1 MYSMLGS
8 PLRALWRYAPRT
20 PLAVLAALTLTIS
33 GCGGGSSSPLATTA
47 SSPATCNPDDPA
59 TAAECGTV
67 LVSVTDAEGDFVSY
81 SVDILSLT
89 LQRPDGSTVETLPAT
104 TRVDFAQLIELS
116 EVLSAVTLAPGN
128 INGGTIRLD
137 YSNAEI
143 FVEAGGEIVQ
153 ANVVDDDG
161 QPLGITDL
169 EIRLAD
175 EDPLVVTRGRAALLS
190 VDFDLAASHVVD
202 TGVAPVLVTAQPYI
216 VAEVEPVDEKE
227 TRLRG
232 ALTNVDLEANTYS
245 VAIRPSHRRDGEH
258 GEVVVH
264 TTAQTSYEIGDEMF
278 EGEAGLEAMS
288 RLEERAVVVAFGTL
302 NVAEREFTAEIVHAG
317 TSVGGENIDA
327 IYGSVV
333 ARSGDQLTVKGAL
346 AVRRDRAAR
355 FHRTIIVEVGSNT
368 TVFKIADRDQLLND
382 DAISVGQRIVAFGQL
397 VETDVEPVDV
407 DSPDVAPI
415 LNATEG
421 RVRLMVTQL
430 HGTVTSVMPGQIN
443 MALRG
448 IDRLGIDH
456 FNFAGTGLTAEL
468 DADPSD
474 YEIATSTLA
483 LTNVVTDR
491 AAKVLGFVTPFGIA
505 PPDFE
510 GRTVVD
516 HRSIPS
522 ALGIA
527 WDEDGTTVPFLSMG
541 PDGLVLDLENME
553 IGERHHIKLGRTAV
567 SLHELPSSPLIA
579 PTDSRRALYGI
590 SEPGHVELFKSFDD
604 FMAELTLR
612 LNDFNG
618 ARSLAAYGAYDET
631 TNTLTANKIAVHM
644 IPPEE

>member
-1 MYSMLGS
+1 MCSMLGS
-8 PLRALWRYAPRT
+8 SLQALWRYAPPT

-33 GCGGGSSSPLATTA
+33 GCGGGSDSPLATTA
-47 SSPATCNPDDPA
+47 SSPTVCNPDDPA

-89 LQRPDGSTVETLPAT
+89 LTQPDGSTVETLPAT
-104 TRVDFAQLIELS
+104 TRVDFAQLVDLS
-116 EVLSAVTLAPGN
+116 EILSAVTLPPGE
-128 INGGTIRLD
+128 IRGGAIRLD
-137 YSNAEI
+137 YGNAEV
-143 FVEAGGEIVQ
+143 FVEAGGDIIQAEIVG
-153 ANVVDDDG
+153 DDG
-161 QPLGITDL
+161 QPLGISDL
-169 EIRLAD
+169 QIRLAD
-175 EDPLVVTRGRAALLS
+175 EDPLTVTRGRVALLS
-190 VDFDLAASHVVD
+190 VDFDLDASHTVD
-202 TGVAPVLVTAQPYI
+202 TGVVPARVTSQPYI

-232 ALTNVDLEANTYS
+232 ALISVDLDASTYT

-278 EGEAGLEAMS
+278 EGEAGLEAMT
-288 RLEERAVVVAFGTL
+288 RLEQRSVVVAFGTL

-317 TSVGGENIDA
+317 TSVGGEDIDA
-327 IYGSVV
+327 IYGNVV
-333 ARSGDQLTVKGAL
+333 ARSGDQLTVKGAF

-355 FHRTIIVEVGSNT
+355 FHRTILVKVGPDTS
-368 TVFKIADRDQLLND
+368 VFKIADRDQLLND
-382 DAISVGQRIVAFGQL
+382 DAISVGQRIAAFGHL
-397 VETDVEPVDV
+397 VETDVEPIDI
-407 DSPDVAPI
+407 DSPDVAPV

-421 RVRLMVTQL
+421 RVRLRVTNL

-443 MALRG
+443 MALRS

-456 FNFAGTGLTAEL
+456 FNFAGTGLIADL
-468 DADPSD
+468 DANPSD

-483 LTNVVTDR
+483 LSDIVTDR

-527 WDEDGTTVPFLSMG
+527 WDEDGTTLPFLSMG
-541 PDGLVLDLENME
+541 PDGLVLDLENTE
-553 IGERHHIKLGRTAV
+553 IGERHHIKLGRTAA
-567 SLHELPSSPLIA
+567 SLYELPSSPLIA
-579 PTDSRRALYGI
+579 PTDSDRALYGI
-590 SEPGHVELFKSFDD
+590 SEPGHVELFKNFDD
-604 FMAELTLR
+604 FTVELTLR

-618 ARSLAAYGAYDET
+618 TRSLAAYGAYDET
-631 TNTLTANKIAVHM
+631 TNTLIASKIAVHM
-644 IPPEE
+644 VPPEE